1 MVPGTHFANWSHM
14 LKIFLCACTLLIFT
28 PKIFCQKT
36 PAEFGATAFYC
47 FQHNKVDS
55 LFKMFPSLAE
65 ISMFAKELG
74 IVEGTGEYAAFVKKY
89 PLMIKS
95 FRDKCYQVQADSLFY
110 KFSWTRAQQTNIE
123 LTEKAMHTNSSPAK
137 DVQFT
142 VVNIYFNS
150 AGQKFLL
157 QFGDL
162 HRYGNVWKP
171 GNNISLTIKY
181 D

>member
-1 MVPGTHFANWSHM
+1 M
-14 LKIFLCACTLLIFT
+14 LKIVLCVCALVMFN
-28 PKIFCQKT
+28 PKSFCQKT

-47 FQHNKVDS
+47 FQHNKMDS
-55 LFKMFPSLAE
+55 LFKMIPTLTELSA
-65 ISMFAKELG
+65 FAKEMG
-74 IVEGTGEYAAFVKKY
+74 ITEGTEAYTAFVKKY
-89 PLMIKS
+89 PLVIKS
-95 FRDKCYQVQADSLFY
+95 IRDKCYQIQADSLFY
-110 KFSWTRAQQTNIE
+110 KFSWSRAQRGNIE
-123 LTEKAMHTNSSPAK
+123 LTEKSMHTNSNPAK
-137 DVQFT
+137 EIQFT

-162 HRYGNVWKP
+162 HRYGNIWKP